1 MSAHC
6 RCDLPGKTVTFART
20 VDIPRSAYNFRFFAS
35 SALHHL
41 SECSQMEHAGVLN
54 YTLRCP
60 VGVGE
65 SSAPSSGTLRYSP
78 PPPPGLLHVF
88 VFCVGSRSDQPLE
101 PPPLPAHLEDRARHR
116 GGEHGGG
123 QAQRDDLGDRL
134 DAVQADGA
142 GR

>member
-1 MSAHC
+1 MTFDLAMSAHC

-41 SECSQMEHAGVLN
+41 SECSQMDHAGVLN

-65 SSAPSSGTLRYSP
+65 SSAPSSGTLRY
-78 PPPPGLLHVF
+78 
-88 VFCVGSRSDQPLE
+88 
-101 PPPLPAHLEDRARHR
+101 PPPLPRSPPCVCVLCR
-116 GGEHGGG
+116 
-123 QAQRDDLGDRL
+123 QP
-134 DAVQADGA
+134 V
-142 GR
+142 